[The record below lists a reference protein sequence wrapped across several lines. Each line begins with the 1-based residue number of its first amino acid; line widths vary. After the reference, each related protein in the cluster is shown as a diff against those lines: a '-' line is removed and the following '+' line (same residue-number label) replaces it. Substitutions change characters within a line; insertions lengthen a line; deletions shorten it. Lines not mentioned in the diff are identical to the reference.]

1 MEVVESASSLVELKK
16 QPRTRWTALLV
27 WSTVGSTIGSALPCG
42 YCMGVINTPA
52 VVCCLMFGC
61 TAAGLRSI
69 LNSSTC
75 RSWCQAMLLGE
86 LWSGD
91 IPLQLWDTLWALIVP
106 IYLMGGFLGSACA
119 GWAANRFGRR
129 GCFLLSGSLLLLP
142 ALMFLSCRWLRSV
155 ELLLLGRVVVGLGGG
170 LVSTCLPMY
179 HSEIAAL
186 PQRGTLGVCCSVGFS
201 IGMVVSQ
208 IFTLQSLFG
217 GEELWHIA
225 LSFYVVFMAV
235 CYAPFRLYAESPKWL
250 YIVKERRQEAI
261 QMLIRLRGTDL
272 GIEQEIRAMDDETS
286 VKGTTRSLGEVL
298 GDPKMLLPLILLC
311 SYQGGQQ
318 LSGCSAVRGPDILC
332 PIEHL
337 SFPDLLLLRFNFPQW
352 RPLNER
358 RRVDESGRWQRQSG
372 HLADGSHSD
381 GKVQQT
387 HPDAA
392 VHCILRPTHVFLW
405 LDGGVHCRYH
415 VIRKLGWGHF
425 STVWLCWDLQEK
437 RYVAIKIVKSA
448 PHFAETAKDEIKIL
462 RTVRETDPSNPRR
475 QKTVQMLDDFKI
487 SGVNG
492 THICMVFEVLGDN
505 LLKLIRKSNYRGIPL
520 ANVKAITR
528 QILEGLDY
536 LHTCCK
542 IIHTDI
548 KPENVLLCVDEPH
561 VRSMATEATKL
572 YCMNSKMYPS
582 LVSRAPKEYREP
594 QITGKMSKNKKKKLK
609 KKAKK
614 RMELFKKQRDYLEQ
628 TGQPAADANDA
639 EDQADCVVNH
649 NANSVQ
655 NGDVAISDGEE
666 DVDVDVKLEQDPE
679 ENDGDDEDVAVEQP
693 VVPKQ
698 ETEQEEE
705 AISHQ
710 APGDNTEKAKKKKK
724 RKNKNKSNQP
734 QSQQPQQQ
742 FENSTSSGDSINAG
756 KSGVHTNGSSSNSNS
771 NSNSN
776 STVKGQSNGAAD
788 GKKMPLRPKQDKQ
801 QEQQSYQPLNNNNSS
816 SKQTSNSNSKI
827 SSNSMSNSSSA
838 TNGPYSDPGVP
849 PAPPPPLSKHRPKR
863 EPALEECNVQVK
875 IADLGNAC
883 WVDRHFTEDIQTRQ
897 YRSLEV
903 ILGSGYDTSADIWS
917 TACMVFELATGDYLF
932 EPHSG
937 DTYSRD
943 EDHLAHIIE
952 LLGPIPRHIV
962 FRGTYAQQTFSRN
975 GELRNITGLKPWGLM
990 DVLLEKYEWLN
1001 SEAESFASFLKP
1013 MLEFDPAK
1021 RATAAECLQHPWLR

>member
-1 MEVVESASSLVELKK
+1 MDLLPSES
-16 QPRTRWTALLV
+16 
-27 WSTVGSTIGSALPCG
+27 
-42 YCMGVINTPA
+42 
-52 VVCCLMFGC
+52 
-61 TAAGLRSI
+61 
-69 LNSSTC
+69 
-75 RSWCQAMLLGE
+75 
-86 LWSGD
+86 D
-91 IPLQLWDTLWALIVP
+91 ICDFI
-106 IYLMGGFLGSACA
+106 F
-119 GWAANRFGRR
+119 
-129 GCFLLSGSLLLLP
+129 LSG
-142 ALMFLSCRWLRSV
+142 
-155 ELLLLGRVVVGLGGG
+155 
-170 LVSTCLPMY
+170 
-179 HSEIAAL
+179 
-186 PQRGTLGVCCSVGFS
+186 
-201 IGMVVSQ
+201 
-208 IFTLQSLFG
+208 
-217 GEELWHIA
+217 
-225 LSFYVVFMAV
+225 
-235 CYAPFRLYAESPKWL
+235 
-250 YIVKERRQEAI
+250 
-261 QMLIRLRGTDL
+261 
-272 GIEQEIRAMDDETS
+272 
-286 VKGTTRSLGEVL
+286 
-298 GDPKMLLPLILLC
+298 
-311 SYQGGQQ
+311 
-318 LSGCSAVRGPDILC
+318 
-332 PIEHL
+332 
-337 SFPDLLLLRFNFPQW
+337 
-352 RPLNER
+352 
-358 RRVDESGRWQRQSG
+358 
-372 HLADGSHSD
+372 
-381 GKVQQT
+381 
-387 HPDAA
+387 
-392 VHCILRPTHVFLW
+392 
-405 LDGGVHCRYH
+405 RYH

-536 LHTCCK
+536 LHTACK

-628 TGQPAADANDA
+628 TGQPAAADANASA
-639 EDQADCVVNH
+639 EDQTDFGINH
-649 NANSVQ
+649 NAVQ
-655 NGDVAISDGEE
+655 NGGDAAISDGDE
-666 DVDVDVKLEQDPE
+666 DVDVKVEQDPE

-693 VVPKQ
+693 LVLK
-698 ETEQEEE
+698 EEQEEE
-705 AISHQ
+705 TISHQ
-710 APGDNTEKAKKKKK
+710 PPEENTEKTKKKKK

-734 QSQQPQQQ
+734 QSQLPQQQ
-742 FENSTSSGDSINAG
+742 LENSTSSGDSSNVV
-756 KSGVHTNGSSSNSNS
+756 KSGAHTNGSSSNSNS
-771 NSNSN
+771 I
-776 STVKGQSNGAAD
+776 STLKGQSNGASD
-788 GKKMPLRPKQDKQ
+788 GKKMPLRPKQEKQ
-801 QEQQSYQPLNNNNSS
+801 QEQQSYQPLDNNNSS

-827 SSNSMSNSSSA
+827 SSNSVSNSSSA

-863 EPALEECNVQVK
+863 EPALEECNVHVK

-962 FRGTYAQQTFSRN
+962 FRGSYAQQTFSRS